1 LFDDAGNTITTNDD
15 WMKSP
20 DAAEIAN
27 TGLAPK
33 NDSESAIIA
42 NLAPGHYTVMLAG
55 KDAGTGNGLVEVYDL
70 ASSNSSTLAN
80 VSTRGFVGAGD
91 NVMIGGVIVG
101 NGDLPIIVLRAI
113 GPTLATVGVAE
124 PLLNPTL
131 ELHDQN
137 GAVLAFNDNWKD
149 GQPRP
154 VIAAQL
160 ALGDD
165 RESAIVAFTPPGNY
179 TAVVRGKD
187 NTTGVALVEA
197 YRLP

>member
-1 LFDDAGNTITTNDD
+1 
-15 WMKSP
+15 MKSP

-131 ELHDQN
+131 EL
-137 GAVLAFNDNWKD
+137 NDNWKD